1 MSKIFKKFVPDK
13 RPDKNV
19 TTNISV
25 PNIYIDK
32 IKALVKSGEYG
43 KLEQE
48 LKNTPIKLFGSD
60 ILFEIIQS
68 ELTETQKLHIITLL
82 LKRGLSINIL
92 DENNLPLIYYSV
104 KLQLYDITNLL
115 IQKGAKLNLK
125 LPKGYDL
132 FQTVL
137 TPNIMK
143 CPSELINVQDQV
155 MISKYYSQVSEI
167 ERDFRNDIY
176 KLPITK
182 RIITYLLRFVEE
194 YPLKTIK
201 YFDREEDITTSN
213 KLVKETLNTKEL
225 ADNMIDWENKITNQI
240 ETINNEIN
248 KKINDGSLNQE
259 QIILQVSL
267 LVQNLKSKFTEEL
280 KVNDVKS
287 FPSNNDNFILSPDDY
302 NPPVIPPAVPPVP
315 PVYDYKKIYNKI
327 YTFDNNKY
335 NIDNIFTNFVNKYT
349 DQNTGKYAMLLNYF
363 NEFQSELTTKMNEL
377 VNLEEKIM
385 ALYPIFSPGTKD
397 ITPRIFNVIRN
408 KINLRLFKIRNPPN
422 LNQEIIDRP
431 DYINI
436 VNYRGG
442 NLIGGAENNLII
454 LNKQIT
460 EILKERDPPVVGV
473 PRPDILSDVD
483 LINRVNQT
491 LNNLFPGFSTN
502 VPPELRVLVG
512 IAGVQPRPEII
523 KLNNELSNVNGLLEN
538 LNEYGNQINNLLNF
552 KILNIALINEY
563 KNKYRNVLNQ
573 FMRIGDNINQ
583 IKYNINDPNLNNS
596 INKLLNYIL
605 NINNENILDRPPI
618 VNNRYI
624 NININ
629 DLIIRFNGY
638 IQNLQQGN
646 PAIQGDGLYNLFRD
660 PQKNLDVAHQADNT
674 KIILLLYKR
683 FIFYQNLCISTIFK
697 MISSSYLHE
706 QCNNDFQD
714 LTRFNIINP
723 IITPQIIENRTKL
736 LSDFK
741 TKYDAFYE
749 FIQESQQLIEFNM
762 KQFNELIIDVNNISR
777 IYLLNY
783 QFNPPPPPPAVL
795 APNIPNPSSILMLN
809 EELLLI
815 NPNEIDIDDDN
826 INDIYNKFRDNID
839 FYSVKDNLCI
849 YLDPVVLPYGDNGP
863 IVLKKLIGANPPNQL
878 YNYNL
883 NANILNNQPFD
894 LTDNNPNLYN
904 PILMDYNHLKI
915 IEIIFHKI
923 VYNEIMKNPNY
934 QNNIVQNYA
943 RKNPEIKQEILE
955 LILLKTLN
963 KAISYTFYDIA
974 DNVTYLASNNLIK
987 NKLIKQ
993 RAPPVKS
1000 DVDYVLER
1008 LQKITKKTNIN
1019 RNTNN
1024 NIYYL
1029 DENYSNGEPID
1040 VLPCINNNDQLIK
1053 LIQKKLHPDLKK
1065 YIEIVCKLGSVNI
1078 LNTLNMNTKNKIQ
1091 KEDIQMYIL
1100 RHDEVFKKDIDFLQN
1115 QLKDELKKNEL
1126 DIFYTNS
1133 NNNTDLNTLT
1143 KINLPLNLISN
1154 IIYYDLINTQ
1164 KYCNRYLEKNI
1175 KIKVSEL
1182 FEKYIIP
1189 KLQEFLKY
1197 FTDTVLNFRID
1208 YTIMKPQLD
1217 PLIDNLI
1224 NHYLNVNPLKA
1235 REAKVSLEDI
1245 ITTFTTIFIGELDEE
1260 TKTSIFTIYDEKFKN
1275 KLQELLRIMSNYY
1288 LNVYRNHIRYIF
1300 NTVRY
1305 QRLANS
1311 L

>member
-1 MSKIFKKFVPDK
+1 MSKTFKKFILDK
-13 RPDKNV
+13 RPDKNI
-19 TTNISV
+19 TTNISI

-48 LKNTPIKLFGSD
+48 LTNTPIKLFGSD
-60 ILFEIIQS
+60 ILFEILQS
-68 ELTETQKLHIITLL
+68 ELTETQKINIITLL
-82 LKRGLSINIL
+82 IKRGLSIYVL

-104 KLQLYDITNLL
+104 KLQLYDITKLL
-115 IQKGAKLNLK
+115 IEKGAKLHLK

-143 CPSELINVQDQV
+143 CPAELINVQDQIT
-155 MISKYYSQVSEI
+155 ISKYYSQISVI
-167 ERDFRNDIY
+167 ERDFRNQIY

-182 RIITYLLRFVEE
+182 RIIQYLLTFVGE
-194 YPLKTIK
+194 YPLKKIK
-201 YFDREEDITTSN
+201 YYDRIEEANNPNSD
-213 KLVKETLNTKEL
+213 KLVNETLNTREFVN
-225 ADNMIDWENKITNQI
+225 NMIDWENKITNQI

-248 KKINDGSLNQE
+248 KQINDSSLNEE
-259 QIILQVSL
+259 QIILKVSQL
-267 LVQNLKSKFTEEL
+267 IQNLKNKFAEEL

-287 FPSNNDNFILSPDDY
+287 FPSNNDNFILSNDDY

-315 PVYDYKKIYNKI
+315 PVYDYNNIYTKI

-335 NIDNIFTNFVNKYT
+335 NIDNIFTNFVDKYT
-349 DQNTGKYAMLLNYF
+349 NQATGRYAILLNHF
-363 NEFQSELTTKMNEL
+363 NEFQSELITKMNEL

-385 ALYPIFSPGTKD
+385 ALYPIFLPGTKD
-397 ITPRIFNVIRN
+397 TTPRIFDVIQD
-408 KINLRLFKIRNPPN
+408 KINNRLFKIRDPPN
-422 LNQEIIDRP
+422 INQELP
-431 DYINI
+431 DNAVYADLT
-436 VNYRGG
+436 NYRGG
-442 NLIGGAENNLII
+442 NLIGGAENNLIK

-460 EILKERDPPVVGV
+460 DILKERDPPVVGG
-473 PRPDILSDVD
+473 PRPDILGDVD
-483 LINRVNQT
+483 LINRVDQT
-491 LNNLFPGFSTN
+491 LNNLFPGFPIN
-502 VPPELRVLVG
+502 NPVGLPVPPLP
-512 IAGVQPRPEII
+512 AGPLPPRPEII
-523 KLNNELSNVNGLLEN
+523 KLNNELSNINELLEN

-552 KILNIALINEY
+552 KILDILLINEY
-563 KNKYRNVLNQ
+563 KDKYKIVLNQ
-573 FMRIGDNINQ
+573 FLVIVGNINQ

-596 INKLLNYIL
+596 INKLLNYLL
-605 NINNENILDRPPI
+605 NIYNENNINILPI
-618 VNNRYI
+618 VDNRYI
-624 NININ
+624 NNDIYNMIN
-629 DLIIRFNGY
+629 LFNNY
-638 IQNLQQGN
+638 IQNLQGN
-646 PAIQGDGLYNLFRD
+646 PPVPGAGLYNLFRD
-660 PQKNLDVAHQADNT
+660 AQKNLDVARQADNT
-674 KIILLLYKR
+674 KIILLYYKR
-683 FIFYQNLCISTIFK
+683 FIFYQNIFISTIFK

-706 QCNNDFQD
+706 QYSNDFQD
-714 LTRFNIINP
+714 LARFNP

-741 TKYDAFYE
+741 TNYDSFYE
-749 FIQESQQLIEFNM
+749 FIQQSQELLQFNM
-762 KQFNELIIDVNNISR
+762 KQFNELIINVNNISR

-783 QFNPPPPPPAVL
+783 QFTNPIVPPPG
-795 APNIPNPSSILMLN
+795 NIPNPNSTLMLN
-809 EELLLI
+809 QELLLI
-815 NPNEIDIDDDN
+815 NPNEININIDD
-826 INDIYNKFRDNID
+826 INDIFNKLHDNID
-839 FYSVKDNLCI
+839 FYSIKDDLCI
-849 YLDPVVLPYGDNGP
+849 YDPVVNLRYVP
-863 IVLKKLIGANPPNQL
+863 VLIGVNPPNQL
-878 YNYNL
+878 YKYDL

-894 LTDNNPNLYN
+894 LTENNPNLYN

-923 VYNEIMKNPNY
+923 VYNEIVNNPNY
-934 QNNIVQNYA
+934 QNTVQNYA

-955 LILLKTLN
+955 LILLKTVN

-974 DNVTYLASNNLIK
+974 DNVTYVVSNNLIK
-987 NKLIKQ
+987 DKLLIGRVPTPLLDIK
-993 RAPPVKS
+993 
-1000 DVDYVLER
+1000 YVLKR
-1008 LQKITKKTNIN
+1008 LQKITKKKNIN

-1040 VLPCINNNDQLIK
+1040 VLPCLNNNDQLIT
-1053 LIQKKLHPDLKK
+1053 LLQNKLHPDLKK

-1078 LNTLNMNTKNKIQ
+1078 LTILNTNTKNPIQ

-1126 DIFYTNS
+1126 DIFYTNTS
-1133 NNNTDLNTLT
+1133 NNTDLDTLT
-1143 KINLPLNLISN
+1143 KINLSLRLKVISN
-1154 IIYYDLINTQ
+1154 IIHDDLIDTQ

-1245 ITTFTTIFIGELDEE
+1245 ITSFTTIFIGELDEE
-1260 TKTSIFTIYDEKFKN
+1260 TKTSIFIIYDEKFKN

-1305 QRLANS
+1305 QKLAS
-1311 L
+1311 KISR